1 MSDID
6 NDAIVKDAVDTTDDL
21 PENGTATGGTAPDDG
36 SGSSMLP
43 IVSACVGVAGIIL
56 AMFVSWILSVLAGV
70 LAIVLAQLAAS
81 KHAAHPM
88 AIRIGRVLGII
99 CIVANIAMVAYYA
112 YRLVSLEVF

>member
-1 MSDID
+1 
-6 NDAIVKDAVDTTDDL
+6 
-21 PENGTATGGTAPDDG
+21 
-36 SGSSMLP
+36 
-43 IVSACVGVAGIIL
+43 
-56 AMFVSWILSVLAGV
+56 VLAGV